1 MEEYSRQELTD
12 QLVDLIVYLNREL
25 HTGSLDEWRSL
36 GMTIPQ
42 IKTLVVLQHKGPM
55 RMGEIASFLG
65 STLSATTSIVDRLVD
80 KQLIERDADP
90 NDRRVVICKLTPEG
104 EIGIAELWSIGRER
118 AAEVVDRLNTEEIAT
133 LVSAFEMLR
142 GVLDG
147 INMPSSEN
155 RAQE

>member
-12 QLVDLIVYLNREL
+12 RLVDLIVYLNREL

-90 NDRRVVICKLTPEG
+90 NDRRVVICKLTPQG

-118 AAEVVDRLNTEEIAT
+118 AAEVVDRLNTQEMAT

-142 GVLDG
+142 GVLDDM
-147 INMPSSEN
+147 NMPSTEN
-155 RAQE
+155 RA

>member
-1 MEEYSRQELTD
+1 MQEYSKSELAD
-12 QLVDLIVYLNREL
+12 RLVDLIVYLNREL

-55 RMGEIASFLG
+55 RMGEIANFLG

-104 EIGIAELWSIGRER
+104 VVGIDELWSIGRDR
-118 AAEVVDRLNTEEIAT
+118 AAQVVEGMNVEEMGI
-133 LVSAFEMLR
+133 LVSALEMLR
-142 GVLDG
+142 RILDG
-147 INMPSSEN
+147 VNAPSSE
-155 RAQE
+155 